1 MKGANTMT
9 EEQKDRDFVKVF
21 RNHIDDIA
29 KLARENGKAYDLFML
44 LIKHMDGTNALCVS
58 NKALQELLNC
68 SKPTVCK
75 AVNYLRENG
84 WVCILKSGTS
94 NVYIVNPEV
103 AWTSYGN
110 QKSYCQFQSNV
121 LLSSSENAE
130 YLNNPKATNHFK
142 TVNQEFI
149 KSVQANRER
158 FEKEC
163 EVLKAM

>member
-1 MKGANTMT
+1 MT

-149 KSVQANRER
+149 KSVQANKER

>member
-1 MKGANTMT
+1 MT

-149 KSVQANRER
+149 KSVQANKER
-158 FEKEC
+158 FDKEC